1 MRDNCILHICVLWW
15 GIYSP
20 SPECKLY
27 WRQGLCPYLMAYL
40 AQCWHI
46 ADTPD
51 TQWVVVDW
59 KSEEIALCRGLLF
72 PETRVN
78 LHISPFW
85 FWYIWLF
92 FFFFLVWLSSPL
104 KFCSYPSPHIQPCV
118 IVLSLCWYQVTLASF
133 HIQHTYFYLCCLTP
147 TSHCTNHTQLLPQFH
162 R

>member
-59 KSEEIALCRGLLF
+59 KSEEIALAEAYCSLK
-72 PETRVN
+72 PEWTCTY
-78 LHISPFW
+78 LHFGFDISD
-85 FWYIWLF
+85 
-92 FFFFLVWLSSPL
+92 FFLVWLSSPL

-147 TSHCTNHTQLLPQFH
+147 ISHCTNHTQLLPQFH

>member
-59 KSEEIALCRGLLF
+59 KSEEIALAEAYCSLK
-72 PETRVN
+72 PEWTCTY
-78 LHISPFW
+78 LHFGFDISD
-85 FWYIWLF
+85 

>member
-59 KSEEIALCRGLLF
+59 KSEEIALAEAYCSLK
-72 PETRVN
+72 PEWTCTY
-78 LHISPFW
+78 LHFGFDISD
-85 FWYIWLF
+85 F

-118 IVLSLCWYQVTLASF
+118 IVLSLCWYQVTLASL